1 MNTTSD
7 FEKALKDPA
16 LVYRSPQ
23 EVLSDKQLNDSQRL
37 QVLKRWELDQRELE
51 VAQEEGMTGG
61 ETSMLHEILEAM
73 EKLNVDIDSPEA
85 PTKHGG
91 PAD

>member
-1 MNTTSD
+1 MNKQAD
-7 FEKALKDPA
+7 LDKALKDPA
-16 LVYRSPQ
+16 LVYQRPV
-23 EVLSDKQLNDSQRL
+23 EVLNDTRLSDVERKE
-37 QVLKRWELDQRELE
+37 VLKRWEQDQRELD

-61 ETSMLHEILEAM
+61 EASILDDILEAL
-73 EKLNVDIDSPEA
+73 ESLGVDIDSPEA